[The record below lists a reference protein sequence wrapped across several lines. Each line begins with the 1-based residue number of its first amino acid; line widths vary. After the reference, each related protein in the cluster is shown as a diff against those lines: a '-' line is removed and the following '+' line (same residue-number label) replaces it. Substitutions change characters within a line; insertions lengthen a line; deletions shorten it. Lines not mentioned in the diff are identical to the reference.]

1 MRKLGIWLA
10 LCLITAVG
18 IITGW
23 NWHLIQ
29 FRPRAVETSFR
40 QSSTADTVPD
50 GFSDA
55 PIVAPSINADR
66 LMTDVEALAFNRF
79 DAEARERAQRYIVRQ
94 LRDAG
99 WQPQLQSFNG
109 GTNIYAER
117 SGTDPQAGAILVGA
131 HYDTVARSPGA
142 DDNATAVAAVLEIAR
157 VLGDRPTS
165 RPLKLVLFDQEET
178 GLVGSFAFANQK
190 EQTDSLQ
197 AAIILE
203 MIGYACQT
211 AGCQK
216 YPPVLPITPPTDVGN
231 FLAVIGDQGH
241 LPLINAFSEAATND
255 NLPQV
260 LTLPV
265 PLLGPFTPDLLRSD
279 HAPFWQKG
287 IGAVMVTDTANFR
300 NPNYHQVT
308 DTASTIDPQFFS
320 GSTQIVVNAV
330 TNLLSTR
337 RSLATQPSIPQ
348 RAESRDV
355 TATPI

>member
-10 LCLITAVG
+10 LCLITTVG

-29 FRPRAVETSFR
+29 FRPQAVETTFR
-40 QSSTADTVPD
+40 QNSTANNLPNRL
-50 GFSDA
+50 SDA
-55 PIVAPSINADR
+55 PIVAPAINGDR
-66 LMTDVEALAFNRF
+66 LMADVTALAFNRF
-79 DAEARERAQRYIVRQ
+79 DITDRRQARRYIMGQ

-99 WQPQLQSFNG
+99 WQPQTQTFDG
-109 GTNIYAER
+109 GINIYAER
-117 SGTDPQAGAILVGA
+117 PGTDPEAGSILVGA
-131 HYDTVARSPGA
+131 HYDTVAQSPGA

-157 VLGDRPTS
+157 VLGDRPTP
-165 RPLKLVLFDQEET
+165 RTLKLILFDQEET

-203 MIGYACQT
+203 MMGYACQT

-241 LPLINAFSEAATND
+241 LPLINAFPEAVTA

-300 NPNYHQVT
+300 NPNYHQAT
-308 DTASTIDPQFFS
+308 DTVSTIDPEFFS
-320 GSTQIVVNAV
+320 GATQIVVNAV
-330 TNLLSTR
+330 TAVLSTQQ
-337 RSLATQPSIPQ
+337 SLATEPSLPQ
-348 RAESRDV
+348 RAEPTPV
-355 TATPI
+355 TAAPI

>member
-10 LCLITAVG
+10 LCLVTAVG
-18 IITGW
+18 IMTGW

-29 FRPRAVETSFR
+29 FRPQAVETSFR
-40 QSSTADTVPD
+40 QRSTANTMPNRL
-50 GFSDA
+50 SDI
-55 PIVAPSINADR
+55 PIVAPLINSDR
-66 LMTDVEALAFNRF
+66 LMADVTALAFDRF
-79 DAEARERAQRYIVRQ
+79 SDADRERARRYIMGQ
-94 LRDAG
+94 LQAAG
-99 WQPQLQSFNG
+99 WQSQLQPFDG
-109 GTNIYAER
+109 GINIYAER

-157 VLGDRPTS
+157 VLGDRPTPH
-165 RPLKLVLFDQEET
+165 PLKLVLFDQEET
-178 GLVGSFAFANQK
+178 GLVGSFAFADQK
-190 EQTDSLQ
+190 DQTDSLQ

-241 LPLINAFSEAATND
+241 LPLINAFPEATTAT
-255 NLPQV
+255 LPPV
-260 LTLPV
+260 MTLPV

-300 NPNYHQVT
+300 NPNYHQAT
-308 DTASTIDPQFFS
+308 DTVSTLDPDFFS
-320 GSTQIVVNAV
+320 GSTQIVVNVV
-330 TNLLSTR
+330 TTLLSTR
-337 RSLATQPSIPQ
+337 RSLATEPSLPQ
-348 RAESRDV
+348 RAEPREI
-355 TATPI
+355 TAAPI